1 MRLVYKL
8 INFLSRLV
16 LHPNPNG
23 SRRIID
29 CFLAA
34 PCQHLRRKLSQFGR
48 IFIEQPD
55 GVKGSADVKTCLTTW
70 YSHEW
75 TPLRVTLSNSLEWTI
90 WMKYSKPRIRSC
102 PNHLWMVVGLGNSP
116 GYIIYL
122 LAKSSDL
129 DWFMILIEKVDQKVH
144 QNHATSWEWNHDRI
158 VIPVPEFVPFACSV
172 SSGLRFATFV
182 VQSGLSCFAK

>member
-1 MRLVYKL
+1 
-8 INFLSRLV
+8 
-16 LHPNPNG
+16 
-23 SRRIID
+23 
-29 CFLAA
+29 
-34 PCQHLRRKLSQFGR
+34 
-48 IFIEQPD
+48 
-55 GVKGSADVKTCLTTW
+55 
-70 YSHEW
+70 
-75 TPLRVTLSNSLEWTI
+75 
-90 WMKYSKPRIRSC
+90 
-102 PNHLWMVVGLGNSP
+102 MVVGLGNSP

-144 QNHATSWEWNHDRI
+144 QNHATSWECNHDRI

>member
-1 MRLVYKL
+1 MKLVFTHEVLVYTL
-8 INFLSRLV
+8 INFLSKLV

-34 PCQHLRRKLSQFGR
+34 PCQHLRRKLSQFGG

-55 GVKGSADVKTCLTTW
+55 GVKGSADAKTCLTTW

-90 WMKYSKPRIRSC
+90 
-102 PNHLWMVVGLGNSP
+102 
-116 GYIIYL
+116 
-122 LAKSSDL
+122 
-129 DWFMILIEKVDQKVH
+129 
-144 QNHATSWEWNHDRI
+144 
-158 VIPVPEFVPFACSV
+158 
-172 SSGLRFATFV
+172 
-182 VQSGLSCFAK
+182 

>member
-48 IFIEQPD
+48 IFIVQLD

-90 WMKYSKPRIRSC
+90 WMKYLKPRNHSC
-102 PNHLWMVVGLGNSP
+102 PNHLWMVVGVVTH
-116 GYIIYL
+116 
-122 LAKSSDL
+122 L
-129 DWFMILIEKVDQKVH
+129 DILSTFRQNQVVCIGSWFHLKRLTKRFTKITQPHWNVIMIEL
-144 QNHATSWEWNHDRI
+144 
-158 VIPVPEFVPFACSV
+158 
-172 SSGLRFATFV
+172 
-182 VQSGLSCFAK
+182 

>member
-1 MRLVYKL
+1 MRLVYTL
-8 INFLSRLV
+8 INFLSKLV

-48 IFIEQPD
+48 IFIEQSD

-90 WMKYSKPRIRSC
+90 WMKCSKPRNHSC

-122 LAKSSDL
+122 LAKSSGFGLFHDFNWKGWPKGSPKSRNL
-129 DWFMILIEKVDQKVH
+129 MGMK
-144 QNHATSWEWNHDRI
+144 SWSNCNPSSRI
-158 VIPVPEFVPFACSV
+158 RPLCMFCV
-172 SSGLRFATFV
+172 
-182 VQSGLSCFAK
+182 